1 MMEWIKCSER
11 KPDADGR
18 FLVSSTYGIVMAYF
32 SVSWSGKFQ
41 DAGTNNDEGM
51 EDWDGNVFHVTHW
64 MPLPP
69 PPTE

>member
-1 MMEWIKCSER
+1 MEWIKCSER
-11 KPDADGR
+11 KPDVDGR
-18 FLVSSTYGIVMAYF
+18 
-32 SVSWSGKFQ
+32 FQ